1 MSLQYLYTTQWLNGV
16 ETLGGDEVIQQ
27 ALVTYKRDPGK
38 FTSER
43 LCEAWKI
50 ALIRDQTPW
59 ASRTMRKGSMLLC
72 DLTPNTSRQP
82 TSICTRVF
90 QTPEANSSRKSFSG
104 LFCIAPTILETRCHQ
119 DEGETGCTSIPNR
132 KSVGLY
138 FKHSLSRSLGWCYL
152 KQKIYVLLVKK
163 KKLAVCIAKGILMG
177 CWWEINWHNHLRK

>member
-1 MSLQYLYTTQWLNGV
+1 MSVSSVFIHDTMAEW
-16 ETLGGDEVIQQ
+16 GGDFGRWWDHTAGICDLQKGSWKVHFWE
-27 ALVTYKRDPGK
+27 ALWG
-38 FTSER
+38 SQHSG
-43 LCEAWKI
+43 AWKI
-50 ALIRDQTPW
+50 AHIRDQTPW

-90 QTPEANSSRKSFSG
+90 QTPEANPSRKSFSG

-152 KQKIYVLLVKK
+152 KKICFTGKK
-163 KKLAVCIAKGILMG
+163 KKSWQCV
-177 CWWEINWHNHLRK
+177 